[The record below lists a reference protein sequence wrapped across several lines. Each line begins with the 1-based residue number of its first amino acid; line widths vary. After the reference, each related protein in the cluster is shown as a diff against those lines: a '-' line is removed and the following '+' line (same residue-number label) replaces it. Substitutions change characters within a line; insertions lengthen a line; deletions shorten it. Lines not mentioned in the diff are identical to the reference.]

1 MEETLITTDIER
13 KKINELKEQL
23 FNLLGDTFSKEDK
36 GVISKLLTERIESGE
51 LKRNV
56 FELNPVLMGLQTAIL
71 AVQEEGMGRDG
82 VLAIISTKRTP
93 S

>member
-23 FNLLGDTFSKEDK
+23 FNLLGDTFSEEDK
-36 GVISKLLTERIESGE
+36 EVISKLLTERIESGE

-82 VLAIISTKRTP
+82 V
-93 S
+93 